1 MFRRAQ
7 GFTVFSEGWGLYAET
22 LGPELGMYRDPYSRF
37 GFYTNQAWR
46 AARLVVDTG
55 IHAQGWT
62 RQQAIEYMLSAT
74 GMERNR
80 VEWEV
85 DRYISQPAQALA
97 YMIGQLK
104 IIELREKARRALG
117 PRFDVRR
124 FHTAILDQ
132 GQLPLDLLERVID
145 AWIEEQQAQ
154 QP

>member
-1 MFRRAQ
+1 M
-7 GFTVFSEGWGLYAET
+7 V
-22 LGPELGMYRDPYSRF
+22 
-37 GFYTNQAWR
+37 
-46 AARLVVDTG
+46 
-55 IHAQGWT
+55 
-62 RQQAIEYMLSAT
+62 SAT

-104 IIELREKARRALG
+104 IIDLREKARRALG

-124 FHTAILDQ
+124 FHMAVLDQ

-145 AWIEEQQAQ
+145 AWIEEQKAG
-154 QP
+154 